1 MKQRN
6 ETMNDKN
13 ETMND
18 KNETMN
24 VKNETMNVKNETM
37 NVKLERSSETQLKK
51 AIEQLRDES
60 DRIQE
65 AAIEQLQLRDES
77 DRIQEA
83 AIDAIQEE
91 EIRQLEALADFE
103 TEIDNICHR
112 NPNASRDTVIRWILD
127 ARGMLDET
135 DADYICFQLGL
146 SYQEADL
153 FKQTCSVARGNLLN
167 PWFQLNPQT

>member
-18 KNETMN
+18 
-24 VKNETMNVKNETM
+24 KNETMNVKNETM

-65 AAIEQLQLRDES
+65 AAIDA
-77 DRIQEA
+77 IQEA

>member
-1 MKQRN
+1 
-6 ETMNDKN
+6 
-13 ETMND
+13 
-18 KNETMN
+18 MN
-24 VKNETMNVKNETM
+24 VKNEKMNVKNEKMNVKNEKMNVKNEKMNVKNEKM

-65 AAIEQLQLRDES
+65 AAIEQLRDES

-83 AIDAIQEE
+83 VEEAIQEE

-112 NPNASRDTVIRWILD
+112 NPNASRDTAIRWILD

-135 DADYICFQLGL
+135 DAGYICFRLGL
-146 SYQEADL
+146 SYEEADL
-153 FKQTCSVARGNLLN
+153 FKQVCSVAQGNLLN